1 MNDMLRSGQ
10 EWLAGQLNSYA
21 SRSVVYRRGE
31 LGVELTAVIGRSAYQ
46 QDDGEGAITRAQV
59 RDFLIDTRS
68 LLLSIIGSLPKPG
81 DRIVEIDDT
90 QTFVFEVMPMGAEPH
105 FRFSDPYRLKLRIH
119 TKQIESGC

>member
-1 MNDMLRSGQ
+1 MLRTGQ
-10 EWLAGQLNSYA
+10 EWLAGQLNSHA
-21 SRSVVYRRGE
+21 SRPVVYRRGE

-46 QDDGEGAITRAQV
+46 QDDGEGVITRAQV
-59 RDFLIDTRS
+59 RDFLIDTHS

-90 QTFVFEVMPMGAEPH
+90 RTFVFEVMPLGAEPH

-119 TKQIESGC
+119 TKQIETQG